1 MLYNSVIYSRR
12 SEPAISEKKL
22 KILQVLPYFF
32 PAWAY
37 GGIPRVVYELS
48 RELTRMGHD
57 VTVYTTDVLDQ
68 DKRCDQSGRE
78 TKVDGITV
86 RYFRNISNS
95 LAYHYQVFLPLGM
108 RKVVQETIDGFD
120 VIHLHGHRNFLNNII
135 HYYAKK
141 AGNRYLLSGHG
152 TIPRIERRIFTKRI
166 FDSIFGN
173 RVIRD
178 AGRFV
183 AVSKYEVRQ
192 YEEMGIEQDKVDVIY
207 NGIDI
212 EAFTDLPEAGAFR
225 KKYGLT
231 GNKVVLYLGR
241 ITPRKGIDFLVKAFS
256 MLDAADASL
265 VIVGNDIGFKREVDK
280 IAREKGV
287 TPRIVFTGLLTGRD
301 KLSAYRDAD
310 VLVYPAIHE
319 IFGLVPFEAMMC
331 GAPVIVTDNCGC
343 GEIIGKE
350 GIGYLVK
357 YNDIEGLR
365 DRITEVLACTPDA
378 HERSKKGR
386 EFIANN
392 LTWNSIGNKYAA
404 LYQEMVNENLH
415 Y

>member
-1 MLYNSVIYSRR
+1 MLYSPVIYSRR
-12 SEPAISEKKL
+12 SEPAISDKKL

-57 VTVYTTDVLDQ
+57 VTVYTTDALDQ

-95 LAYHYQVFLPLGM
+95 LAYHYQIFLPLGM
-108 RKVVQETIDGFD
+108 RRVVQETIDGFD
-120 VIHLHGHRNFLNNII
+120 VIHLHGHRNFLNNIV

-141 AGNRYLLSGHG
+141 VSNRYILSGHG
-152 TIPRIERRIFTKRI
+152 TVLRIERRIFAKLIFDRI
-166 FDSIFGN
+166 FGD
-173 RVIRD
+173 RVLRD

-183 AVSKYEVRQ
+183 AVSEYEVRQ
-192 YEEMGIEQDKVDVIY
+192 YAEMGIEQDKVDVIY

-225 KKYGLT
+225 KKYGLM
-231 GNKVVLYLGR
+231 GNKLVLYLGR

-256 MLDAADASL
+256 MLDASDASL
-265 VIVGNDIGFKREVDK
+265 VIAGNDMGFKREVDT
-280 IAREKGV
+280 IARGKGV
-287 TPRIVFTGLLTGRD
+287 SARIIFTGLLTGRD

-310 VLVYPAIHE
+310 VLVHPAIHE

-331 GAPVIVTDNCGC
+331 GTPVIVADNCGC
-343 GEIIGKE
+343 GEIIGNE

-357 YNDIEGLR
+357 YNDLEGLR

-378 HERSKKGR
+378 HERSKRGR
-386 EFIANN
+386 AFIANN

-404 LYQEMVNENLH
+404 LYQEMVNNNLH
-415 Y
+415 R

>member
-1 MLYNSVIYSRR
+1 M
-12 SEPAISEKKL
+12 
-22 KILQVLPYFF
+22 LPYFF

-37 GGIPRVVYELS
+37 GGIPRVAYELS

-68 DKRCDQSGRE
+68 DNRCDQSGRE
-78 TKVDGITV
+78 TEIDGITV

-135 HYYAKK
+135 HYYAKR
-141 AGNRYLLSGHG
+141 AGNRYIFSGHG
-152 TIPRIERRIFTKRI
+152 TIPRIERRIFAKLI

-173 RVIRD
+173 RVLRD

-183 AVSKYEVRQ
+183 AVSEYEVRQ
-192 YEEMGIEQDKVDVIY
+192 YAEMGIEQQNVAVIH

-212 EAFTDLPEAGAFR
+212 EAFTDLPAAGTFK

-231 GNKVVLYLGR
+231 GKKLVLYLGR

-256 MLDAADASL
+256 MLDASAASL
-265 VIVGNDIGFKREVDK
+265 VIAGNDMGFRREVDA

-287 TPRIVFTGLLTGRD
+287 STRIVFTGLLTGRD
-301 KLSAYRDAD
+301 KLAAYVDAD
-310 VLVYPAIHE
+310 VLVHPAIHE

-343 GEIIGKE
+343 GEIIGSE

-365 DRITEVLACTPDA
+365 DRIAEVLACIPA
-378 HERSKKGR
+378 ARARSNSGR
-386 EFIANN
+386 AFIANN

-404 LYQEMVNENLH
+404 LYQEMVNEDAH
-415 Y
+415 R

>member
-1 MLYNSVIYSRR
+1 M
-12 SEPAISEKKL
+12 
-22 KILQVLPYFF
+22 KILQVVPYFY

-37 GGIPRVVYELS
+37 GGIPRVAYELS
-48 RELTRMGHD
+48 REMVSMGHD

-108 RKVVQETIDGFD
+108 RKVVQETIGEFD

-141 AGNRYLLSGHG
+141 SGKRYLLSGHG
-152 TIPRIERRIFTKRI
+152 TILRIERRIFLKMIFDRI
-166 FDSIFGN
+166 FGD
-173 RVIRD
+173 RVLRD
-178 AGRFV
+178 AERFI
-183 AVSKYEVRQ
+183 AVSEYEVQQ
-192 YEEMGIEQDKVDVIY
+192 YADMGIDREKVDVIY

-212 EAFTDLPEAGAFR
+212 EAFTNLPEAGAFR
-225 KKYGLT
+225 KKYGLM
-231 GNKVVLYLGR
+231 GRKVVLYLGK

-256 MLDAADASL
+256 MLDDADVSL
-265 VIVGNDIGFKREVDK
+265 VIAGNDMGFKHEVDK
-280 IAREKGV
+280 IARETNV
-287 TPRIVFTGLLTGRD
+287 SSRVLFTGLLTGRD

-331 GAPVIVTDNCGC
+331 GAPVIVTDDCGC
-343 GEIIGKE
+343 GEIIGNE

-357 YNDIEGLR
+357 YNDIKGLR
-365 DRITEVLACTPDA
+365 DRITEVLASTPDA
-378 HERSKKGR
+378 HERVKRGR
-386 EFIANN
+386 EFIENN
-392 LTWNSIGNKYAA
+392 LTWNSIGNKYTAV
-404 LYQEMVNENLH
+404 YEEMVNEYLH
-415 Y
+415 R